1 MSGQGELGP
10 LSNVLIS
17 DTIRYNCRSVSQLS
31 DIGITVSFTPTGVAV
46 ANGVTS
52 VYDRREDGLYKLSLH
67 DLLSLS
73 SVSVC
78 NIGSRRPDVEDLDLW
93 HRRLTDTSHRAIR
106 EAVRNM
112 LSTHQHYE

>member
-1 MSGQGELGP
+1 MSYSIFYVCIPSLTCAAATAVGNSLSVSGQGELGP

-17 DTIRYNCRSVSQLS
+17 DTIRHNCISVSQLS

-52 VYDRREDGLYKLSLH
+52 VYGRREGGLCKLSLS

-73 SVSVC
+73 VIC
-78 NIGSRRPDVEDLDLW
+78 IGV
-93 HRRLTDTSHRAIR
+93 
-106 EAVRNM
+106 
-112 LSTHQHYE
+112 